1 MVSATEIY
9 CTLSF
14 GVHLWKPEKKI
25 LHPLHS
31 IKRLFLKRI
40 ERTTLLLAT
49 LDYNLKKKD
58 LKRTSL
64 LLVILDY
71 I

>member
-1 MVSATEIY
+1 MSKSNQRNGERHRDLLYSVIWSAFVETR
-9 CTLSF
+9 
-14 GVHLWKPEKKI
+14 KKI

-64 LLVILDY
+64 L
-71 I
+71 